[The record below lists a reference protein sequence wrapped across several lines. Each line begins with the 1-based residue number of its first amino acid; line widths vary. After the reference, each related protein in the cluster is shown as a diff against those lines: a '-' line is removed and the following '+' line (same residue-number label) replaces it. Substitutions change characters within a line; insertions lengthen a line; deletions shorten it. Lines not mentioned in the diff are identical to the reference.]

1 MKRAVLPFFLVFSLI
16 ACRPAPKSVFHPT
29 IPIDLATVGSI
40 IGVVRFEGTP
50 PSPTK
55 IPVAGFP
62 DCANPR
68 GDDEDVKIQNGLVE
82 NAFVFIRDGLDDYV
96 FPPATGEVVLDQKG
110 CLYAPRIVGLRIG
123 QTLVVRNGDPTP
135 HNVHALPKFSKSFNV
150 AMGGNAADIRK
161 TFDEP
166 EVMVPVRC
174 DIHPWMRAYVGV
186 LRHPVFAVT
195 GPDGAFALKGV
206 PPGNYTLE
214 VWHERLGTRSLPLQV
229 ESGRA
234 AQVSVSFSNP

>member
-1 MKRAVLPFFLVFSLI
+1 MKRAVRLILFLTLSIF
-16 ACRPAPKSVFHPT
+16 ACRPALKSVFHPT
-29 IPIDLATVGSI
+29 IPIDPSTVGLI
-40 IGVVRFEGTP
+40 TGVVRFEGTP

-68 GDDEDVKIQNGLVE
+68 GEDDDVRIQGGLVE
-82 NAFVFIRDGLDDYV
+82 NAFVFIRNGLDDYV
-96 FPPATGEVVLDQKG
+96 FPPAEGEVVLDQKG
-110 CLYAPRIVGLRIG
+110 CLYAPRVVGLRVG
-123 QTLVVRNGDPTP
+123 QTLVVKNGDPTP
-135 HNVHALPKFSKSFNV
+135 HNVHALPKFSESFNV

-195 GPDGAFALKGV
+195 GPDGAFVLKGI
-206 PPGNYTLE
+206 PPGHYTLE
-214 VWHERLGTRSLPLQV
+214 AWHERLGTRSLPVTV
-229 ESGRA
+229 ESG
-234 AQVSVSFSNP
+234 QTVSKMLNF